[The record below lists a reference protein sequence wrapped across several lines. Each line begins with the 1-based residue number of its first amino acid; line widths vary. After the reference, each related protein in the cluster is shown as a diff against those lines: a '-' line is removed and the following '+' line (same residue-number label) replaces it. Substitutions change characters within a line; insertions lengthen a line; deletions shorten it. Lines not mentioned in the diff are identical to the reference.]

1 MNIRIN
7 PSLAALAVAVLLST
21 GTPLLAELGFDGA
34 SVQAEEAK
42 KQKTRR
48 VPSMSET
55 VYKKLGAGQEAI
67 DLKDYVTA
75 LEVINDALERS
86 KRYNENEVANLHNMR
101 GYIYYL
107 QDNYAG
113 AISEYK
119 RVVQAGD
126 KIPEGLETTTLYTI
140 AQLSYVQE
148 NYDDALKYME
158 IWISKAVNPSAAPR
172 ILSLIHI

>member
-55 VYKKLGAGQEAI
+55 VYK
-67 DLKDYVTA
+67 
-75 LEVINDALERS
+75 
-86 KRYNENEVANLHNMR
+86 
-101 GYIYYL
+101 
-107 QDNYAG
+107 
-113 AISEYK
+113 
-119 RVVQAGD
+119 
-126 KIPEGLETTTLYTI
+126 
-140 AQLSYVQE
+140 
-148 NYDDALKYME
+148 
-158 IWISKAVNPSAAPR
+158 
-172 ILSLIHI
+172 LSLIHI

>member
-1 MNIRIN
+1 MNIRIK
-7 PSLAALAVAVLLST
+7 PSLAALAVAVLLLT
-21 GTPLLAELGFDGA
+21 GTPFMAELGYQGA
-34 SVQAEEAK
+34 SLQAEDAPAKK

-75 LEVINDALERS
+75 LEVINDALARQ
-86 KRYNENEVANLHNMR
+86 KRYNQYEVANLHNMR

-113 AISEYK
+113 AINEYK
-119 RVVQAGD
+119 RVVAAGD
-126 KIPEGLETTTLYTI
+126 KIPECLETTT
-140 AQLSYVQE
+140 
-148 NYDDALKYME
+148 
-158 IWISKAVNPSAAPR
+158 
-172 ILSLIHI
+172 

>member
-21 GTPLLAELGFDGA
+21 GTPLLAELGFEGA
-34 SVQAEEAK
+34 SVQAEEAKK

-107 QDNYAG
+107 QDDYAG

-119 RVVQAGD
+119 RV
-126 KIPEGLETTTLYTI
+126 
-140 AQLSYVQE
+140 
-148 NYDDALKYME
+148 
-158 IWISKAVNPSAAPR
+158 AASR
-172 ILSLIHI
+172 GQDS